1 MRVSAPWLR
10 LALKRPT
17 CRVHPLRQK
26 ASVSGKM
33 AAKSFA
39 SRLGGSRRFLRGF
52 VAGAVAGA
60 ASTGLVVVQFLR
72 SRDAEPAV
80 VVREPDGECVGP
92 RISSPGCCLGR
103 EP

>member
-1 MRVSAPWLR
+1 MS
-10 LALKRPT
+10 
-17 CRVHPLRQK
+17 
-26 ASVSGKM
+26 
-33 AAKSFA
+33 
-39 SRLGGSRRFLRGF
+39 GF

-60 ASTGLVVVQFLR
+60 ASTGLVVVQFLW

-92 RISSPGCCLGR
+92 QISGPGYCLGR

>member
-1 MRVSAPWLR
+1 MRVWTPWLR

-17 CRVHPLRQK
+17 WSVHALRQK
-26 ASVSGKM
+26 ASVPGKM

-39 SRLGGSRRFLRGF
+39 SSLRGSRRFLSGF

-72 SRDAEPAV
+72 SRDAEPAAA
-80 VVREPDGECVGP
+80 VREPDGECVGP
-92 RISSPGCCLGR
+92 QRSGPGYCLGR
-103 EP
+103 EQ

>member
-1 MRVSAPWLR
+1 MRVWAPWLR

-17 CRVHPLRQK
+17 WIVHALRQK
-26 ASVSGKM
+26 ASVSGNM

-39 SRLGGSRRFLRGF
+39 SRLRGSRRFLSGF

-60 ASTGLVVVQFLR
+60 ASIGLVVVQLLR

-92 RISSPGCCLGR
+92 QISGLGYCLGR